1 MTSRDRLG
9 TSGREAPRRAD
20 VYDQCVTEQATR
32 AVAAK
37 RPLRRDAERNRRR
50 ILEGA
55 AAAFAEQGLDVTTD
69 EIARR
74 AGVGIGTFYRRF
86 PTKEL
91 LIDALFEDRIGK
103 LAELA
108 EECLRAEDPWL
119 GLVAFLDQATARQ
132 VADRGLKELVF
143 STAHGRARIAADRDR
158 IGPLFMALVERAQD
172 AGALRPDVAGT
183 DVALIQLMLT
193 AVADFTRDVAPESW
207 RRFLALVVDGLRTDR
222 AAPSPLPQPALAPGQ
237 ITQVMACD
245 RPHGR

>member
-1 MTSRDRLG
+1 MTARPEQP
-9 TSGREAPRRAD
+9 EAPLPRPDGVPRPPDSA
-20 VYDQCVTEQATR
+20 E
-32 AVAAK
+32 

-91 LIDALFEDRIGK
+91 LIDALFEDRIGT
-103 LAELA
+103 LVELA
-108 EECLRAEDPWL
+108 EECLRVDDPWA
-119 GLVAFLDQATARQ
+119 GLVTFLDQATAQQ

-158 IGPLFMALVERAQD
+158 IGSLFRALVERAQR
-172 AGALRPDVAGT
+172 AGALRPDIAGT
-183 DVALIQLMLT
+183 DLGLVQLMLT

-207 RRFLALVVDGLRTDR
+207 RRFLAIMLDGLRTGR
-222 AAPSPLPQPALAPGQ
+222 AAPSPLGPPPLEPGQ
-237 ITQVMACD
+237 ITQVMACY
-245 RPHGR
+245 RPHHSR